1 MSLKHAILVML
12 EKEPGSGYDLLR
24 QFKQS
29 LGYFWNASH
38 QQIYQQLKSLHKE
51 ELISAK
57 SESQEG
63 KPDKKVYSISK
74 KGRDALAEWIAQ
86 PVKPNRINDA
96 LLVKIWGGHLTSNEN
111 LMEELERHIEI
122 HQHTLN
128 ELESIEK
135 EYLALTKDKQD
146 YYKLPYATLRRGIY
160 GEKAWLEWAYETKQ
174 LFKI

>member
-38 QQIYQQLKSLHKE
+38 QQIYQQLKSLNSDS
-51 ELISAK
+51 LISA
-57 SESQEG
+57 SVECQNG
-63 KPDKKVYSISK
+63 KPDKKVYSITD
-74 KGRDALAEWIAQ
+74 KGRETLAEWIAQ

-96 LLVKIWGGHLTSNEN
+96 LLVKIWGGHLTSSEN
-111 LMEELERHIEI
+111 LMKELEKHIEI
-122 HQHTLN
+122 HQHTLDK
-128 ELESIEK
+128 LESIEQQ
-135 EYLALTKDKQD
+135 YLSLDQGKQA
-146 YYKLPYATLRRGIY
+146 YYKLPYVTLRRGIL
-160 GEKAWLEWAYETKQ
+160 GERAWLEWANETKQ